1 MKKLNLKLAERLG
14 YLVGTLIALMLWA
27 VQAIANPTHEL
38 ITNAPVVGSQL
49 GSQFAHLPSVTPSML
64 LATFVG
70 AFGSYLAFG
79 EDKKFPPSATSVGHV
94 LLGFGAGLFFTRG
107 SLELMGRINSSHD
120 VVLFVSFLWAVGG
133 YFILRLAV
141 SIANSDKIKDIL
153 PRWIAR
159 LLGVK
164 E

>member
-14 YLVGTLIALMLWA
+14 YLIGMLIALMLWA
-27 VQAIANPTHEL
+27 VQALANPTKEL
-38 ITNAPVVGSQL
+38 ITNAPVVGSQ
-49 GSQFAHLPSVTPSML
+49 FAHLPSITPSML
-64 LATFVG
+64 VATLVG
-70 AFGSYLAFG
+70 AVGSYLAFG
-79 EDKKFPPSATSVGHV
+79 EDKKFPPAATSVGHV

-153 PRWIAR
+153 PSWIAKI
-159 LLGVK
+159 LGIK